1 MQRGNYRNYLLVIQK
16 EADRQPDKL
25 HVILAFWQEGRELD
39 TCKSSS
45 EQYNFLFFM
54 YQSNYFR
61 LFTGLGRLSVIIK
74 I

>member
-45 EQYNFLFFM
+45 EQYNFLFLCIN
-54 YQSNYFR
+54 QII
-61 LFTGLGRLSVIIK
+61 LGYLLV
-74 I
+74 